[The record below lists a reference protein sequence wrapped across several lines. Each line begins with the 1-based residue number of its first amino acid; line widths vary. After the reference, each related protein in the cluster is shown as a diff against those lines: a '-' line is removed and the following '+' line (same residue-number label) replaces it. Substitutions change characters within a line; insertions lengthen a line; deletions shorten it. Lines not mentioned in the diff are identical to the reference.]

1 MLFLTGSQ
9 LSKGALFRGTGNLI
23 AAFQRFVDDHTAAL
37 RAHAGV
43 VRPAA
48 DQWRIPECRVAAFGR
63 VVAASVEHFA
73 AARFLLD
80 DLSFTLRSGANYTC
94 RLQDRSLFFA
104 FLNRASQVIAVPT
117 VANQHG
123 RPARLASF
131 LAGTIFGNRQSIT
144 CQRNLGLALGI
155 TDAAEELAEP

>member
-9 LSKGALFRGTGNLI
+9 LSKGALFRGAGNLI

-37 RAHAGV
+37 RAHARV

-63 VVAASVEHFA
+63 VVAASVEHLA

-80 DLSFTLRSGANYTC
+80 DLSIAVTAWAKNACNFEN
-94 RLQDRSLFFA
+94 RSLLGAFF
-104 FLNRASQVIAVPT
+104 LGASQVISVSS
-117 VANQHG
+117 VADKHW
-123 RPARLASF
+123 RATSF
-131 LAGTIFGNRQSIT
+131 ADFFAWAIFWNRQSIT
-144 CQRNLGLALGI
+144 S
-155 TDAAEELAEP
+155 